1 MSKKAFM
8 DIVRQIGMEGD
19 PCLTVSPS
27 SDCPGFVMLEALEPK
42 AKEWFGN
49 VCLSMDS
56 SMARKLGKALIDC
69 ANELEVQS

>member
-49 VCLSMDS
+49 VCLTIDS
-56 SMARKLGKALIDC
+56 SMARKLAEALIAC
-69 ANELEVQS
+69 ADESEVRS